1 MAEAA
6 ATIQSALIGL
16 LCEHGLDPGDADR
29 LASELIRDYPVARRF
44 GVRATMFRLH
54 AAGLTGPASREAA
67 LELLAFELLGHLPY
81 ERVLEIIEDR
91 SGGTDP
97 LAFCLRAARLRREL
111 TGSVRIHEP
120 RPFGARLVRLALDW
134 LGS

>member
-6 ATIQSALIGL
+6 ATIQAALIGL
-16 LCEHGLDPGDADR
+16 LCEHGLDACNADR
-29 LASELIRDYPVARRF
+29 LASKLIRDYPVARRF

-54 AAGLTGPASREAA
+54 EAGMTGPASREAA

-91 SGGTDP
+91 SGGADP

-111 TGSVRIHEP
+111 TASVRLHEP

>member
-44 GVRATMFRLH
+44 GVRF
-54 AAGLTGPASREAA
+54 AS
-67 LELLAFELLGHLPY
+67 
-81 ERVLEIIEDR
+81 VD
-91 SGGTDP
+91 
-97 LAFCLRAARLRREL
+97 
-111 TGSVRIHEP
+111 
-120 RPFGARLVRLALDW
+120 RLAIHDEDAIT
-134 LGS
+134 GY